1 MERNAST
8 LQGALHIGTVAVG
21 TEHSGSWK
29 PCKIGYVSFYTPVL
43 SEGFCFT
50 ETDNNK
56 FGKKEKGREVAT
68 DVTTLTKRRKKN
80 SDKDSNVG
88 TETESTDCSES

>member
-1 MERNAST
+1 MKCNAST
-8 LQGALHIGTVAVG
+8 LLGALHIGTVAVG
-21 TEHSGSWK
+21 TEHSGSRK
-29 PCKIGYVSFYTPVL
+29 PCKIGYASFYTSVL
-43 SEGFCFT
+43 SEGFCFA

-68 DVTTLTKRRKKN
+68 DVTALTKKRKKN

-88 TETESTDCSES
+88 TEAESTDCSEI

>member
-1 MERNAST
+1 MKRNAST
-8 LQGALHIGTVAVG
+8 LLGALAVG
-21 TEHSGSWK
+21 TEHSRSGK
-29 PCKIGYVSFYTPVL
+29 PCKIGYISFYTPVL

-68 DVTTLTKRRKKN
+68 DVTALTKKRKKK
-80 SDKDSNVG
+80 SDKDGNVG
-88 TETESTDCSES
+88 TETESADCSEN

>member
-1 MERNAST
+1 MQARYW
-8 LQGALHIGTVAVG
+8 GALHIGTVAVG
-21 TEHSGSWK
+21 TENSGSWK

-68 DVTTLTKRRKKN
+68 DVTALTKKK
-80 SDKDSNVG
+80 SDKDGNVIVV
-88 TETESTDCSES
+88 TEAESTDCSEN

>member
-1 MERNAST
+1 MKRNSST
-8 LQGALHIGTVAVG
+8 LLGALHIGTVAVG
-21 TEHSGSWK
+21 IEHSGSSK

-56 FGKKEKGREVAT
+56 FGEKEKGREVAT
-68 DVTTLTKRRKKN
+68 DVTALTKKRKKN
-80 SDKDSNVG
+80 SDKDSDVG
-88 TETESTDCSES
+88 TEAESTDRSEV